1 MTSDADFAGFG
12 KVLKDRGVTEACQF
26 LVDQLKQRKQ
36 YEELFDAR
44 LMQCRHQRGL
54 TLMDRTDLDDLPDEV
69 RNDLEADYLA
79 VCREVGELLLEQGE
93 FRRAWMY
100 LRPAGEQETMQ
111 RAMARA
117 EPNDENLE
125 ALIELSIYEGIDP
138 PRGFQLL
145 LEHHGTCN
153 SITAFESA
161 MYGRDLQQ
169 RRQVAGIL
177 IRWVHKE
184 LLGNLQA
191 DLEAAAGA
199 DDTLEP
205 IQALV
210 AGREEMF
217 GEFTTHIDVS
227 HLAAVVRFARIITA
241 HDELQLALDLTEY
254 GRRLHQNLQPP
265 ADPPFA
271 EYFRDHG
278 LFFAA
283 QLGRDEDQAVD
294 YFRAQATATDLQV
307 DAVVPIEV
315 YIALLARVGRYDE
328 AVAARAE
335 MIPPDVQTTGLAP
348 ALMELS
354 RMAGNYD
361 VLIRLCEQ
369 RGDLL
374 GYALGQLQ
382 SHVAGKAE

>member
-1 MTSDADFAGFG
+1 MTSDADFAEFG
-12 KVLKDRGVTEACQF
+12 KLLKDRGTAEACQF
-26 LVDQLKQRKQ
+26 LVDRLKQREQ

-54 TLMDRTDLDDLPDEV
+54 PLLDRTDLDDLPHAV
-69 RNDLEADYLA
+69 RDDLEADYLA

-100 LRPAGEQETMQ
+100 LRPAGEQELMQ
-111 RAMARA
+111 RALARA

-161 MYGRDLQQ
+161 MYGRDLRQ

-177 IRWVHKE
+177 VRWVHKE

-199 DDTLEP
+199 DDTPEP

-227 HLAAVVRFARIITA
+227 HLAAVVRFARIISDA
-241 HDELQLALDLTEY
+241 DDLRLALDLTEY

-265 ADPPFA
+265 ADPPFV

-315 YIALLARVGRYDE
+315 YIALLARLGRYDE

-348 ALMELS
+348 ALIELS
-354 RMAGNYD
+354 RLAGNYD

-382 SHVAGKAE
+382 SHVAGTAE